1 MPISPGD
8 KLGPYEILAPIGAG
22 GMGEVYRA
30 RDTRLKR
37 DVALKVLPG
46 AFASE
51 PDRLTR
57 FQREAEVL
65 ASLNHPNIAAIYGI
79 EHADGVHALAMEF
92 VEGASPKGPLPFEEA
107 WKICSQ
113 IAEALEYAHDKGVI
127 HRDLKPANVM
137 VTPDGVVKLLD
148 FGLAKAMS
156 AQREASPTSAAVENS
171 PTLTMGATQAGV
183 VLGTAAYMSPEQ
195 ARGKNVD
202 KRADVWAF
210 GVVLYELLTGRRPF
224 RGEDIGDI
232 LASVIKEEPDY
243 APVPVQAQRLVRRCL
258 EKDPKKRLRDI
269 SAAPDLLAAE
279 PAPAAAASGA
289 STLSRFRL
297 AGWIAAA
304 GVLAVTAAIAG
315 YGWWRATRPVDKPL
329 VRVSVDLGPEAVRGQ
344 IGTAILSPDGTRL
357 VYVGSA
363 PGGLTRLFTRR
374 LDQAEATP
382 LTGTE
387 SSSALQ
393 PFFSPDGHWIG
404 FTVSGVLKKIAA
416 EGGSPV
422 TLGPAGIW
430 GASWGDDGNIILGSL
445 TGLRWVPE
453 AGGMAQPFKHSG
465 GVQVLPDV
473 LPGAKAVLFTTATGV
488 SSTSMN
494 DNDIAVMTLPDGEVK
509 TLLHGGYAPHYLP
522 TSGGTGHL
530 VYVHEGT
537 MFAVAFD
544 PDRLEVRGT
553 PVPVLEGVAAD
564 PAALTGGGQ
573 FAVSKSGT
581 LVYLSGK
588 FSIAGQTMQ
597 WLDATGQT
605 KPLVSQPG
613 TYSAPRLSPDG
624 QRLAYTAA
632 GSKGTDVWVYD
643 VGRGTPTQITFTGPG
658 GRELA
663 WAPDSKHLVFGD
675 GTALWWIR
683 ADGSGQPQKVL
694 DQANNPRPGFFTAD
708 GRLVY
713 APSASGGLPDVWT
726 LPIDLSDA
734 EHPKPGKAEPFLAD
748 PQIVEVDPA
757 FSPDGKFIAYA
768 SNESGPEEIY
778 VRPFPGPGGKWKIS
792 TAGGKFPVFAR
803 AARELFFLGG
813 DDRIW
818 VADYTIQDGAFS
830 AGQAARV
837 VAGEGRPRRRAP
849 EFRHLRRRQARRGV
863 PRAAVETSRKAICT
877 RRSCSTSS
885 TKYGGASRSVP
896 RLEEDHAP
904 SAAAIL
910 TRFRPDGRELGS
922 YFRRI
927 DAKDSVRLRRH
938 PGRNS
943 FLIG

>member
-1 MPISPGD
+1 MPLSVGD
-8 KLGPYEILAPIGAG
+8 KLGHYEVLSLLGAG

-37 DVALKVLPG
+37 EVALKVLPG
-46 AFASE
+46 AFAAE

-113 IAEALEYAHDKGVI
+113 IADALEYAHDKGVI

-137 VTPDGVVKLLD
+137 VSPDGVVKLLD

-156 AQREASPTSAAVENS
+156 AQREASPTSAAAENS

-210 GVVLYELLTGRRPF
+210 GVVLYELLTDRRPF

-243 APVPVQAQRLVRRCL
+243 APVPAQAQRLVRRCL

-279 PAPAAAASGA
+279 PAPATAAPAA
-289 STLSRFRL
+289 HSRFKY
-297 AGWIAAA
+297 AAWAAA
-304 GVLAVTAAIAG
+304 GVLAVTAAVAG
-315 YGWWRATRPVDKPL
+315 YGWWRATRPADKPL

-344 IGTAILSPDGTRL
+344 IGTAVLSPDGTRL

-387 SSSALQ
+387 SSAALQ

-404 FTVSGVLKKIAA
+404 FTVSGVLKKIVA

-422 TLGPAGIW
+422 TLGPSGIL
-430 GASWGDDGNIILGSL
+430 GASWGDDGNIILG
-445 TGLRWVPE
+445 GLIGLQRVPE
-453 AGGMAQPFKHSG
+453 AGGMAQQVKHSG
-465 GVQVLPDV
+465 GVKVLPDV
-473 LPGAKAVLFTTATGV
+473 LPGAKAVLFNAGAGGG
-488 SSTSMN
+488 STSLE
-494 DNDIAVMTLPDGEVK
+494 DDDIAVITLPDGEVK

-522 TSGGTGHL
+522 TSGSTGHL

-537 MFAVAFD
+537 MFAIAFD

-564 PAALTGGGQ
+564 PSALTGGGQ

-588 FSIAGQTMQ
+588 FSIAGQTMK

-643 VGRGTPTQITFTGPG
+643 VDRGTPTQITFMGPG
-658 GRELA
+658 GREVA

-675 GTALWWIR
+675 GSALWWIR
-683 ADGSGQPQKVL
+683 ADGSGQPQKIL
-694 DQANNPRPGFFTAD
+694 DHANNPRPGFFAAD

-713 APSASGGLPDVWT
+713 APANSGGLPDTWT
-726 LPIDLSDA
+726 LPMDLSDA
-734 EHPKPGKAEPFLAD
+734 EHPKPGKAEPFLADD

-768 SNESGPEEIY
+768 SNESGSEEIY

-803 AARELFFLGG
+803 ATRELFFLGG

-818 VADYTIQDGAFS
+818 VADYTIQDGAFN
-830 AGQAARV
+830 AGQARAWSPTKVARDGVRQNFDISADGKRAV
-837 VAGEGRPRRRAP
+837 VFPAPVVEKQEGNLHATFLFNFFDEVRRR
-849 EFRHLRRRQARRGV
+849 
-863 PRAAVETSRKAICT
+863 
-877 RRSCSTSS
+877 
-885 TKYGGASRSVP
+885 
-896 RLEEDHAP
+896 
-904 SAAAIL
+904 
-910 TRFRPDGRELGS
+910 
-922 YFRRI
+922 
-927 DAKDSVRLRRH
+927 VR
-938 PGRNS
+938 
-943 FLIG
+943 